1 MDRIELQLG
10 KKYSVGRSSK
20 CNIIVNDKHISS
32 VHCIIWPAPHDPSDA
47 RHEVDTDLN
56 KVLPC
61 IEDCSS
67 NGTWLYSARD
77 RRKPK
82 SHSSTKCTSAATKLE
97 QGSKTILSTDDCFHL
112 KSPKVFCD
120 SSIGFTVKIDYG
132 KHVALEP
139 LQSSFTEYGS
149 IEDVIKVE
157 HPKEH
162 VQDLDPNTSP
172 LLTSDIEDLSIPST
186 KKPKVVKL
194 TSDTNPLLGSQE
206 EHCPTCLSVFA
217 LPELID
223 HAQVCCK
230 QHYLQGKESISIT
243 EGVSSQSK
251 DSKENEPR
259 DLELCGYC
267 LKEFPVVDLV
277 QHASSCS
284 SRSEHENVVMEQCRY
299 CWMLFPLGDLF
310 NHNGVCP
317 AKKETNSQDISV
329 QSSQDAG
336 GEGVERCMYCFKDFP
351 ISKLIIHSTRCKGDM
366 LGEQN
371 SRFKEFLPSVHDLDA
386 MALLVLSPTQRAAVE
401 YVIKK
406 SRMSSSAVLP
416 ELLHRVY
423 SLGYTDDD
431 IKKTFYW
438 IKYEAPIIIHVNL
451 DSVLHFLVEDTHYRN
466 LFETGTG
473 SGSTDFHA
481 RKSWEDR
488 IFNGIYHNSLPHERV
503 KYGVLNIGNR
513 ALSDAHCGQ
522 DYSLFHNAT
531 FSSLQYP
538 KNFYSWL

>member
-284 SRSEHENVVMEQCRY
+284 SRSEHV
-299 CWMLFPLGDLF
+299 
-310 NHNGVCP
+310 
-317 AKKETNSQDISV
+317 ISSITMVYV
-329 QSSQDAG
+329 QPK
-336 GEGVERCMYCFKDFP
+336 R
-351 ISKLIIHSTRCKGDM
+351 KLIARIYLCSPVKM
-366 LGEQN
+366 LEVKVLRDACIASKTSQSVSLSFIQQDVKVTCLENRTADLRN
-371 SRFKEFLPSVHDLDA
+371 S
-386 MALLVLSPTQRAAVE
+386 
-401 YVIKK
+401 
-406 SRMSSSAVLP
+406 
-416 ELLHRVY
+416 
-423 SLGYTDDD
+423 
-431 IKKTFYW
+431 
-438 IKYEAPIIIHVNL
+438 
-451 DSVLHFLVEDTHYRN
+451 
-466 LFETGTG
+466 
-473 SGSTDFHA
+473 FHLYMILML
-481 RKSWEDR
+481 W
-488 IFNGIYHNSLPHERV
+488 
-503 KYGVLNIGNR
+503 
-513 ALSDAHCGQ
+513 HC
-522 DYSLFHNAT
+522 
-531 FSSLQYP
+531 
-538 KNFYSWL
+538 